1 MDSELGTTLYKSV
14 AGDISVL
21 IDAGTLLPGD
31 RVPSVRRLSRQK
43 RVSISTVLQA
53 YRLLENRG
61 VIEARP
67 QSGYYVR
74 RHTRTIAEP
83 ALTNPPKAPR
93 LVVLKDPRTRLSHGL
108 GRTGSLLCADRAA

>member
-1 MDSELGTTLYKSV
+1 MDTQTG
-14 AGDISVL
+14 SVL
-21 IDAGTLLPGD
+21 YEAVASDVSALIHSGTLGPGD

-67 QSGYYVR
+67 QSGSATAR
-74 RHTRTIAEP
+74 SR
-83 ALTNPPKAPR
+83 
-93 LVVLKDPRTRLSHGL
+93 
-108 GRTGSLLCADRAA
+108 GRT